1 MGLWKERIRM
11 KTVLIK
17 WIRFYQKY
25 LSPLK
30 RTRCPYIPTCSQ
42 YGLEAI
48 TYLLLTPLQ
57 IKQQKMSKMMSIIQP
72 EIQKI
77 QKKYQGKRDQATQ
90 MKIQE
95 ETMGL
100 YQKYGISPT
109 GSCLPLLIQLPIL
122 FGLYQ
127 VIYHIPGYISKVAN
141 IFSGLANEIIG
152 ISNSHEVLTAFAE
165 ANKISVSFG
174 DSLTQTKVID
184 FLYMLKPNQWDN
196 LAQVQ
201 QFGSLQPMITDVA
214 GQSERINSFL
224 GINISQSPWDVIQ
237 SGIAAG
243 TWLLVIAAVLVPVL
257 AWFTQWLNY
266 KLMPQQSTAA
276 NPNDSHHHASFFGVY
291 LCDSVHGYRDLLD
304 RRRGDPMYSAGG
316 D

>member
-1 MGLWKERIRM
+1 MEILLSVSTTPVIGWIAQLLGWIMNAIYWVLDAIHIPNVGLAI
-11 KTVLIK
+11 I
-17 WIRFYQKY
+17 FY
-25 LSPLK
+25 
-30 RTRCPYIPTCSQ
+30 TI
-42 YGLEAI
+42 I

-196 LAQVQ
+196 LASGTAVRQPAAYDYGCGGTERENQ
-201 QFGSLQPMITDVA
+201 QFSGNQYFPVPLGCNPERDRGGHLASGDRGCAGSGAGLVYPVA
-214 GQSERINSFL
+214 QL
-224 GINISQSPWDVIQ
+224 
-237 SGIAAG
+237 
-243 TWLLVIAAVLVPVL
+243 
-257 AWFTQWLNY
+257 
-266 KLMPQQSTAA
+266 
-276 NPNDSHHHASFFGVY
+276 
-291 LCDSVHGYRDLLD
+291 
-304 RRRGDPMYSAGG
+304 
-316 D
+316 

>member
-1 MGLWKERIRM
+1 M
-11 KTVLIK
+11 KNSGRGP
-17 WIRFYQKY
+17 W
-25 LSPLK
+25 
-30 RTRCPYIPTCSQ
+30 
-42 YGLEAI
+42 
-48 TYLLLTPLQ
+48 
-57 IKQQKMSKMMSIIQP
+57 
-72 EIQKI
+72 
-77 QKKYQGKRDQATQ
+77 
-90 MKIQE
+90 
-95 ETMGL
+95 GL

-196 LAQVQ
+196 LGSGTAVRQPAAHDYGCGGTERENQ
-201 QFGSLQPMITDVA
+201 QFSGESIFP
-214 GQSERINSFL
+214 SP
-224 GINISQSPWDVIQ
+224 PWDVIQ

-276 NPNDSHHHASFFGVY
+276 NPQ
-291 LCDSVHGYRDLLD
+291 
-304 RRRGDPMYSAGG
+304 
-316 D
+316 

>member
-1 MGLWKERIRM
+1 
-11 KTVLIK
+11 
-17 WIRFYQKY
+17 
-25 LSPLK
+25 
-30 RTRCPYIPTCSQ
+30 
-42 YGLEAI
+42 
-48 TYLLLTPLQ
+48 
-57 IKQQKMSKMMSIIQP
+57 
-72 EIQKI
+72 
-77 QKKYQGKRDQATQ
+77 
-90 MKIQE
+90 
-95 ETMGL
+95 
-100 YQKYGISPT
+100 
-109 GSCLPLLIQLPIL
+109 
-122 FGLYQ
+122 
-127 VIYHIPGYISKVAN
+127 
-141 IFSGLANEIIG
+141 
-152 ISNSHEVLTAFAE
+152 HEVLTAFAE

-266 KLMPQQSTAA
+266 K
-276 NPNDSHHHASFFGVY
+276 
-291 LCDSVHGYRDLLD
+291 
-304 RRRGDPMYSAGG
+304 
-316 D
+316 